1 MPTLPESLARFVPV
15 IEASLR
21 DSLAD
26 GPPELIRACRY
37 VMGWETLDGTA
48 ISGGTGKRIRPALVM
63 VGASLF
69 SERPEIALPGAVAV
83 ELVHNFSLVHDEI
96 QDRDM
101 ERHGRPTLY
110 AALGEAQSINAG
122 DFLYA
127 RAINAL
133 TSAEVSAEVR
143 ISALQMLQ
151 DAITQ
156 MIGGQWSDIAFESR
170 SDVSVEEYAE
180 MVAGKTG
187 AMLAVPMAI
196 GAVLAGASPEVAQS
210 LRSWGE
216 TVGLAFQI
224 QDDYLGI
231 WGDPNLT
238 GKSNVNDLVRKKKT
252 LPVIHGLTTAA
263 RSTIE
268 AAYAKDIPTVE
279 DIELV
284 VEALN
289 EADSGAF
296 TRQRAQEL
304 VAEANAR
311 LASLDVTEAQRN
323 VLREVGEYLVNRDA

>member
-1 MPTLPESLARFVPV
+1 MPALPVSLARFVPH
-15 IEASLR
+15 IERSLR
-21 DSLAD
+21 DALAD

-37 VMGWETLDGTA
+37 VMGWEALNGTPLNGA
-48 ISGGTGKRIRPALVM
+48 TGKRIRPALVM

-69 SERPEIALPGAVAV
+69 SDRPEIALPGAVAV

-110 AALGEAQSINAG
+110 AALGEAQAINAG

-127 RAINAL
+127 RAIDAL
-133 TSAEVSAEVR
+133 TSAEAPAEAR
-143 ISALQMLQ
+143 LAALQMLQ
-151 DAITQ
+151 DAIAR
-156 MIGGQWSDIAFESR
+156 MIAGQWSDITFESR
-170 SDVSVEEYAE
+170 TDVSVEEYAE

-187 AMLAVPMAI
+187 AMLAVPLAL
-196 GAVLAGASPEVAQS
+196 GAVLAGASYEVAQS

-252 LPVIHGLTTAA
+252 LPVIHGLTTTAGP
-263 RSTIE
+263 TIE
-268 AAYAKDIPTVE
+268 AAYARSTPTPA
-279 DIELV
+279 DIERV

-289 EADSGAF
+289 EADSGSF
-296 TRQRAQEL
+296 TRRRAQEL
-304 VAEANAR
+304 VDEGNAR
-311 LASLDVTEAQRN
+311 LASLDVTEGQRT
-323 VLREVGEYLVNRDA
+323 VLRDVGNYLVNRDA